1 MSPRSIILSVVATAA
16 VTIGLVEAFHCYE
29 RKKIHPQPPK
39 ETPAKRDHSEELIRE
54 QLARNYAFLTE
65 DGMDKVRKQRVVVVG
80 AGGVGSW
87 VATML
92 ARSGVESLRIIDF
105 DQVSLS
111 SLNRHAVATLKDVG
125 IPKVE
130 CIKNHLLEIALDR
143 DRYAINC
150 GI

>member
-1 MSPRSIILSVVATAA
+1 
-16 VTIGLVEAFHCYE
+16 
-29 RKKIHPQPPK
+29 
-39 ETPAKRDHSEELIRE
+39 
-54 QLARNYAFLTE
+54 
-65 DGMDKVRKQRVVVVG
+65 MDKVRKQRVVVVG

-130 CIKNHLLEIALDR
+130 CIKNHLLRLPL
-143 DRYAINC
+143 
-150 GI
+150 G

>member
-1 MSPRSIILSVVATAA
+1 M
-16 VTIGLVEAFHCYE
+16 
-29 RKKIHPQPPK
+29 
-39 ETPAKRDHSEELIRE
+39 IRE

-65 DGMDKVRKQRVVVVG
+65 EGMEKVRNQRIVVVG

-92 ARSGVESLRIIDF
+92 ARSGVEHLRIIDF

-125 IPKVE
+125 IPKVD
-130 CIKNHLLEIALDR
+130 CIKTHLLKLLL
-143 DRYAINC
+143 
-150 GI
+150 G